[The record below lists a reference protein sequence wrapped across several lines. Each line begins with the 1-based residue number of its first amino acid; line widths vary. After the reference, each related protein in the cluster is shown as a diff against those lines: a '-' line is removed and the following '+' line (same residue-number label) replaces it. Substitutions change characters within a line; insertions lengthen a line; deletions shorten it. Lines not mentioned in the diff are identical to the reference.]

1 MDVAAL
7 RLIGLLGVVALT
19 AAVPARQGAPNELA
33 VSAVRFYRPDGRF
46 TQVKVFIQIP
56 AMSLEPAGAASG
68 DLMTYLM
75 DVRVRDSTGL
85 ELVHNSWSG
94 RVPAAARAPGVTALE
109 ILEFPVTPGRYKIE
123 VEVTDSTSGRKL
135 ASALAIEGFRSA
147 PGVSDLLLAPLI
159 REVGPTDT
167 VPAPGEIRRGDL
179 LITGSA
185 ELRLTPLRSKAF
197 YLVEAYNSAEDSA
210 RLAITVTDR
219 SGKALVSTAPSRAR
233 LPQGGG
239 VLTGVVDVAGLP
251 AGEYRLTARLDMGG
265 ATLERTAEFSMA
277 ELSETV
283 AKEADRREARRVT
296 DEGHFASMTAQQL
309 DAAAAPL
316 SLIAKSGE
324 MAAYKKDISLRAKQR
339 FLAEFWARRDP
350 SAGTPRNE
358 MRETFYDAIA
368 YADSNY
374 RERGRV
380 LTPGWKTDRGRIYT
394 RHGAPDDLMRKQQEG
409 YAPPNEIWRYSRG
422 KGNYYIFA
430 DRTGVGGYKL
440 IRSNDLQEVGDPNWQ
455 RIVGIRALEDIAQY
469 LNLDRIELDRGG
481 EF

>member
-1 MDVAAL
+1 
-7 RLIGLLGVVALT
+7 
-19 AAVPARQGAPNELA
+19 
-33 VSAVRFYRPDGRF
+33 
-46 TQVKVFIQIP
+46 
-56 AMSLEPAGAASG
+56 
-68 DLMTYLM
+68 
-75 DVRVRDSTGL
+75 
-85 ELVHNSWSG
+85 
-94 RVPAAARAPGVTALE
+94 
-109 ILEFPVTPGRYKIE
+109 
-123 VEVTDSTSGRKL
+123 
-135 ASALAIEGFRSA
+135 
-147 PGVSDLLLAPLI
+147 
-159 REVGPTDT
+159 VGPTDT

-210 RLAITVTDR
+210 RLAITVTDAA
-219 SGKALVSTAPSRAR
+219 GKALVSTAPSRAR

-283 AKEADRREARRVT
+283 AKEADRREAAKVT
-296 DEGHFASMTAQQL
+296 DEGHFAGMTAEQL

-316 SLIAKSGE
+316 SLIARSGE
-324 MAAYKKDISLRAKQR
+324 LSAYKKKDLSLRAKRR

-350 SAGTPRNE
+350 SAGTPKNE
-358 MRETFYDAIA
+358 MRESFYTAIA

-380 LTPGWKTDRGRIYT
+380 LTPGWKTDRGRIYA
-394 RHGAPDDLMRKQQEG
+394 RNGEPDDVLRRQQEG
-409 YAPPNEIWRYSRG
+409 YAPPYEIWRYSRG
-422 KGNYYIFA
+422 KGRYYIFA
-430 DRTGVGGYKL
+430 DRTGVGGYRL
-440 IRSNDLQEVGDPNWQ
+440 MSTNDLQEVGDPNWQ
-455 RIVGIRALEDIAQY
+455 RILGIRALEDIAQY